1 MLVNTRCPGTG
12 PVTPGVAGRD
22 NMKTLRRLM
31 YPVTIVLLLM
41 SGIFAA
47 AGVYDKAIY
56 FVLVVIAVVLV
67 GSLDI
72 SSS

>member
-1 MLVNTRCPGTG
+1 
-12 PVTPGVAGRD
+12 
-22 NMKTLRRLM
+22 M
-31 YPVTIVLLLM
+31 YPATIVLLLM
-41 SGIFAA
+41 SVVFAVV
-47 AGVYDKAIY
+47 GVYDKAIY